1 MKKTGIGLLLLLI
14 PLLASAA
21 GPGDVM
27 RQALELYNKGEKE
40 RAIQLWEGLHES
52 GYASLGL
59 FYNLG
64 NAYQENGQLG
74 KAVLNYERALLIQ
87 PRHAQLLHN
96 YRLAVAEV
104 EGGPLSWPA
113 PSMVLHW
120 RQLRG
125 MVSSNTWALLGLA
138 LCWVALAA
146 GWWGRKQ
153 VRSWPWLLPAVI
165 GLLLALLGWS
175 LAFSASRALESDFSV
190 VVVEALLVRVGP
202 DEQSGEAATAYEG
215 WKVRRLDQIGAWVKI
230 ELPEGQEGWAPESG
244 LEGL

>member
-21 GPGDVM
+21 GSGDVM
-27 RQALELYNKGEKE
+27 RQALDLYGKGEKE
-40 RAIQLWEGLHES
+40 RAIQLWEGLHKS
-52 GYASLGL
+52 GYASVAL

-64 NAYQENGQLG
+64 NAYRETGQLG
-74 KAVLNYERALLIQ
+74 KAVLNYERALLVR
-87 PRHAQLLHN
+87 PRDAQLLHN

-104 EGGPLSWPA
+104 EGDPLSWPE
-113 PSMVLHW
+113 PPMVLYW

-125 MVSSNTWALLGLA
+125 MISSNAWAVLGLG
-138 LCWVALAA
+138 LCWAALAS

-153 VRSWPWLLPAVI
+153 ERGWPWLSSAAA
-165 GLLLALLGWS
+165 GLLLALLAWS
-175 LAFSASRALESDFSV
+175 LAFSAARALESDFSV
-190 VVVEALLVRVGP
+190 VLVERLPVRVGP

-244 LEGL
+244 MESL